1 MPRRITQSSAATKTK
16 LAKSQRGAVQDRVIE
31 KLRTGLMVGALVPG
45 QVMSLRKLASSLG
58 TSAMPVRTALM
69 QLVAAGA
76 LEELPNRSVRVPRL
90 SRTRLEEL
98 FRIRELLE
106 GMAAQMACDHVTP
119 ELINRLRKINKELL
133 TAIEKRDIHTS
144 LRVNQQFHFT
154 LYAAAQA
161 QILVPLI
168 ESLWL
173 QCGPA
178 LYFSA
183 LSTRMPW
190 DATSHIA
197 ILAALRKRKPALVQA
212 AVVHDVRTTAKI
224 LLIGV
229 ANAMAKTALAEPL
242 HDPHF
247 S

>member
-1 MPRRITQSSAATKTK
+1 
-16 LAKSQRGAVQDRVIE
+16 
-31 KLRTGLMVGALVPG
+31 MVGALVPG
-45 QVMSLRKLASSLG
+45 QVMSLRKIASLLG
-58 TSAMPVRTALM
+58 TSAMPVRAALM

-90 SRTRLEEL
+90 SRSRLEEL

-106 GMAAQMACDHVTP
+106 GMAARMACDHVTP
-119 ELINRLRKINKELL
+119 ELINRLGKINKELL
-133 TAIEKRDIHTS
+133 TAIRKRDIHTS

-154 LYAAAQA
+154 LYTAGQA

-168 ESLWL
+168 EALWL

-190 DATSHIA
+190 DATSHVE
-197 ILAALRKRKPALVQA
+197 ILAALRKGKPALVQA
-212 AVVHDVRTTAKI
+212 AVVRDVRATAKN
-224 LLIGV
+224 LLIGI
-229 ANAMAKTALAEPL
+229 ANCMAKTALAEPL
-242 HDPHF
+242 LDPHF

>member
-1 MPRRITQSSAATKTK
+1 MPRRINQSSAAKTK
-16 LAKSQRGAVQDRVIE
+16 PAKSQRGAVQDRVLE

-90 SRTRLEEL
+90 SRSRLEEL

-106 GMAAQMACDHVTP
+106 GMAARMACDYVTP
-119 ELINRLRKINKELL
+119 ELINRLGKINKELL
-133 TAIEKRDIHTS
+133 TAIKKRDIHSS

-154 LYAAAQA
+154 LYTAAQA
-161 QILVPLI
+161 RILVPLI

-190 DATSHIA
+190 DATSHVE
-197 ILAALRKRKPALVQA
+197 ILAALRKGKPALVQA
-212 AVVHDVRTTAKI
+212 AVVRDVRTTAKN

-229 ANAMAKTALAEPL
+229 ANGMANTALAEPL
-242 HDPHF
+242 LDPHF